1 MFSLSIYVG
10 YENVPAA
17 SAVCLPAFF
26 ALFYAI
32 KICHRGVFRGILLLT
47 IHIFVFTQSADTVK
61 GKESKMQWKQLL
73 CEERIRQYQ
82 KSTTSNDLRTEF
94 EKDYHR
100 IVGSASFRRLQDKTQ
115 VFPLDKSDFIRTRLT
130 HSLEVSSFGKSL
142 GQNISQRIIK
152 EKKDPDFTME
162 SQTAVCDIL
171 QCAGLLHDIGNP
183 PFGHFGE
190 TVIRE
195 YFVEKLP
202 KLTFKGKKLDELL
215 SEQMKQDFYHF
226 EGNTQALRVVTKLH
240 FLVDEH
246 GMNLTK
252 ALLATIIK
260 YPVASVG
267 INKKSGNIKDKKMG
281 YYYADQDIFAN
292 IQKSCGTFGARHPLA
307 YVLEAADDI
316 AYKTADI
323 EDACKKGL
331 LTYKLLLEELEK
343 QPPEGN
349 DAYTKCIDIL
359 KHKHEKAEKN
369 QYEDPGQY
377 AVSNWIV
384 NVQGMLIAAATQ
396 SFMEHYDAI
405 MEGTY
410 TKELL
415 YGTNMEEMANRL
427 SDIAFRYAFQSM
439 PILKLEVAAQTM
451 LTFLLDKFVDA
462 AITFDTE
469 EKQNAIQQKM
479 MQLISENYMR
489 IYRIYA
495 KGKTEEEKLYLRLLL
510 VTDYVCG
517 MTDSYAKSLYQEL
530 NGIL

>member
-1 MFSLSIYVG
+1 
-10 YENVPAA
+10 
-17 SAVCLPAFF
+17 
-26 ALFYAI
+26 
-32 KICHRGVFRGILLLT
+32 
-47 IHIFVFTQSADTVK
+47 
-61 GKESKMQWKQLL
+61 MQWSELL
-73 CEERIRQYQ
+73 CEERIRSFQ
-82 KSTTSNDLRTEF
+82 KGVTSSDLRTEF

-100 IVGSASFRRLQDKTQ
+100 IIGSASFRRLQDKTQ

-142 GQNISQRIIK
+142 GQNISERIMS
-152 EKKDPDFTME
+152 EGKDPSFDMR
-162 SQTAVCDIL
+162 SKAAVCDLL

-190 TVIRE
+190 TVIRDFFIE
-195 YFVEKLP
+195 NMPL
-202 KLTFKGKKLDELL
+202 LTYKGKKLTEVLTK
-215 SEQMKQDFYHF
+215 QMREDFYHF

-260 YPVASVG
+260 YPVSSLQ
-267 INKKSGNIKDKKMG
+267 INKKSGNIKDKKLG
-281 YYYADQDIFAN
+281 YYYADREIFAE
-292 IQKSCGTFGARHPLA
+292 IQDSCGTQGARHPLA

-331 LTYKLLLEELEK
+331 LSYKQLLEELK
-343 QPPEGN
+343 K
-349 DAYTKCIDIL
+349 DAPSDNNTYKDCIQIL
-359 KHKHEKAEKN
+359 EHKYDKAVKN
-369 QYEDPGQY
+369 KYENPGQY

-384 NVQGMLIAAATQ
+384 NVQGKMIACATQ

-405 MEGTY
+405 MSGSY
-410 TKELL
+410 DRELL
-415 YGTNMEEMANRL
+415 CGTKMEELADRL

-451 LTFLLDKFVDA
+451 LTFLLEKFVDA
-462 AITFDTE
+462 AIHFDTQ
-469 EKQNAIQQKM
+469 EKQTAIQKKM
-479 MQLISENYMR
+479 MQLISENYKR
-489 IYRIYA
+489 IYEIYA
-495 KGKTEEEKLYLRLLL
+495 RDKSEEERLYLRLLL

-530 NGIL
+530 NGIV